1 MDQIKIGKFISSCRK
16 NQKLTQAE
24 LAEKL
29 GITDRAVS
37 KWETGKSMPDS
48 SIMLTLCEILKINVT
63 DLLYGEVVTMDNY
76 KNKTEDLLI
85 EMKKQ
90 KEDSDKKLLSSEIFI
105 GTFAVIVLLS
115 FTFAAS
121 FFTMPDYLRIILIAA
136 GFVIC
141 LIGVFYALR
150 LEQVAGYYE
159 CRDCKHRYV
168 PDYKSVCFS
177 MHINRTRYM
186 KCPECG
192 KRTWQKKVVTKD

>member
-1 MDQIKIGKFISSCRK
+1 MDQSKIGKFISECRK
-16 NQKLTQAE
+16 KQKLTQAE

-48 SIMLTLCEILKINVT
+48 SIMIELCEILKISVT

-76 KNKTEDLLI
+76 KNKTEQLII

-90 KEDSDKKLLSSEIFI
+90 KENSDKKLLTSEIFI
-105 GTFAVIVLLS
+105 GVFSVIVILG
-115 FTFAAS
+115 FTMAAS
-121 FFTMPDYLRIILIAA
+121 FFAMPDYMRVILIVT
-136 GFVIC
+136 GFILG
-141 LIGVFYALR
+141 LIGTFYALR

-159 CRDCKHRYV
+159 CKNCKHKYV
-168 PDYKSVCFS
+168 PDYKSVLFAP
-177 MHINRTRYM
+177 HINRTRYM

-192 KRTWQKKVVTKD
+192 KKAWHKKVVTKD

>member
-1 MDQIKIGKFISSCRK
+1 MDQIKIGKFISACRK

-141 LIGVFYALR
+141 LIGLFYALR

>member
-1 MDQIKIGKFISSCRK
+1 MDQIKIGKFISACRK

-141 LIGVFYALR
+141 LIGLFYALR

-192 KRTWQKKVVTKD
+192 KKTWQKKVVTKD